1 MKIAGKTVKGY
12 YQSRL
17 ADREP
22 YLTRARQ
29 VAALTIPALMP
40 PEGSTNQTLETPYQ
54 SVGARG
60 IASLSSKLLMV
71 LFPPNQ
77 EFIRMKIPAHELEAL
92 GGGDVRTEVEESLAV
107 VEKTMTEEIE
117 SEALRPHLHEV
128 NKHLLVSGN
137 AVLYVP
143 PGEGR
148 NKVFHLDRF
157 VVQRDPAGNV
167 LALVTCESIS
177 PTLLPAELMD
187 SIKEANGDMTQESLE
202 VYTAVCRDDSK
213 PGWFKV
219 WQEVEGLVVPD
230 SEGEYPEDEVPWLVL
245 RMEPRAGESYGYG
258 YIAGVLGDL
267 SSLEGLWRALVDAA
281 AASARLVFLVNPAA
295 STRVKA
301 LNSAPNGSFVTGN
314 PEDVMALKVDKAADM
329 TVAFNAI
336 ERLER
341 SLGFAFLLNQSVQRS
356 GERVTA
362 EEIKFLAQEL
372 EDVLAGTYSLL
383 AQELQLRLA
392 KVMLRRGQE
401 QGKIMKLP
409 KSVQPTIVTGL
420 EALSRGHD
428 LMKLDAF
435 VQGSTQVIGPEALSK
450 WLNVGDYLKRRATAV
465 GIALGKLVRSEE
477 EVQQAEQAAA
487 QAQLAQGTA
496 PEVIRQ
502 AGNIAQQP
510 QEI

>member
-1 MKIAGKTVKGY
+1 
-12 YQSRL
+12 
-17 ADREP
+17 
-22 YLTRARQ
+22 
-29 VAALTIPALMP
+29 
-40 PEGSTNQTLETPYQ
+40 
-54 SVGARG
+54 
-60 IASLSSKLLMV
+60 
-71 LFPPNQ
+71 
-77 EFIRMKIPAHELEAL
+77 
-92 GGGDVRTEVEESLAV
+92 
-107 VEKTMTEEIE
+107 
-117 SEALRPHLHEV
+117 
-128 NKHLLVSGN
+128 
-137 AVLYVP
+137 
-143 PGEGR
+143 
-148 NKVFHLDRF
+148 
-157 VVQRDPAGNV
+157 
-167 LALVTCESIS
+167 
-177 PTLLPAELMD
+177 
-187 SIKEANGDMTQESLE
+187 
-202 VYTAVCRDDSK
+202 
-213 PGWFKV
+213 
-219 WQEVEGLVVPD
+219 
-230 SEGEYPEDEVPWLVL
+230 
-245 RMEPRAGESYGYG
+245 
-258 YIAGVLGDL
+258 
-267 SSLEGLWRALVDAA
+267 
-281 AASARLVFLVNPAA
+281 
-295 STRVKA
+295 
-301 LNSAPNGSFVTGN
+301 
-314 PEDVMALKVDKAADM
+314 
-329 TVAFNAI
+329 VAFNAI

-502 AGNIAQQP
+502 AGNMAQQP